1 MINEPQRIV
10 TPGEILTQESDFL
23 RGHGVSL
30 QNNQLTATISGV
42 VEKVNKLVSV
52 EPLKSRYNPHVGD
65 IVIGRINEVMRKK
78 WKVEVNSTQNAI
90 LSLSAIILPDGI
102 QRRRTST
109 DEMNMRNFYKEDD
122 LICAEVQKIQ
132 WQENKIFLHTR
143 SLKYG
148 KLKYGQLII
157 VPPRLIK
164 RSKSHYL
171 TLASEVLLILGV
183 NGYCW
188 ISSPETVPKIDKKN
202 TDKNNWWV
210 STHQKT
216 DFEKDLSTDPKSA
229 KLRIRKRFI
238 DDESQRYKSFTQ
250 EMREKIARTRNSIFV
265 LSTLNMTID
274 PIAIMKIY
282 SKSLSLQLESK
293 DMLEPNNMMNLID
306 AKEEEKI

>member
-148 KLKYGQLII
+148 KLKI
-157 VPPRLIK
+157 
-164 RSKSHYL
+164 RSIDYL
-171 TLASEVLLILGV
+171 LLILGV